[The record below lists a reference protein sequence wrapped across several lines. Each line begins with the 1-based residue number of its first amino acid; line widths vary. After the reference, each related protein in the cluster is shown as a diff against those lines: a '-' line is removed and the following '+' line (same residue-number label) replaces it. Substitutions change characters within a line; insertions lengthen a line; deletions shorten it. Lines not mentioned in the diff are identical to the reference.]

1 MTLRL
6 AGPLLLVGAGKMG
19 GALLE
24 GWLRQGLE
32 PAHVF
37 VRDPNP
43 PPEVAALIARHG
55 IGTEARA
62 ELPAKLS
69 VILLAVKPQI
79 VDAVLPSVAPLIEK
93 ETVVLSIVA
102 GRTLASL
109 ARYLPKGAAI
119 VRAMPNTAAAIGRSM
134 TAACADAAV
143 TRDQALECNRLLEA
157 VGEVVWIEDE
167 ALMDAVTAISGSGP
181 AYVFL
186 FAECLAEAGREAGLD
201 AELANQLAR
210 ATVEGAGE
218 LLHRSDLSP
227 AELRANVTSP
237 KGTTAAALD
246 VLMGKGGFHEL
257 VARAVAAAAKRSRE
271 LSS

>member
-1 MTLRL
+1 
-6 AGPLLLVGAGKMG
+6 
-19 GALLE
+19 
-24 GWLRQGLE
+24 
-32 PAHVF
+32 
-37 VRDPNP
+37 
-43 PPEVAALIARHG
+43 
-55 IGTEARA
+55 
-62 ELPAKLS
+62 
-69 VILLAVKPQI
+69 
-79 VDAVLPSVAPLIEK
+79 
-93 ETVVLSIVA
+93 
-102 GRTLASL
+102 
-109 ARYLPKGAAI
+109 
-119 VRAMPNTAAAIGRSM
+119 
-134 TAACADAAV
+134 
-143 TRDQALECNRLLEA
+143 
-157 VGEVVWIEDE
+157 
-167 ALMDAVTAISGSGP
+167 MDAVTAISGSGP

>member
-24 GWLRQGLE
+24 GWLQQGLE

-43 PPEVAALIARHG
+43 PLEIASLIARHG

-79 VDAVLPSVAPLIEK
+79 VDAVLPSVAPVIEK

-119 VRAMPNTAAAIGRSM
+119 VRAMLWRLPRKVSRGTLPRAIGRYQQILAPS
-134 TAACADAAV
+134 
-143 TRDQALECNRLLEA
+143 RP
-157 VGEVVWIEDE
+157 GHH
-167 ALMDAVTAISGSGP
+167 P
-181 AYVFL
+181 A
-186 FAECLAEAGREAGLD
+186 
-201 AELANQLAR
+201 
-210 ATVEGAGE
+210 
-218 LLHRSDLSP
+218 S
-227 AELRANVTSP
+227 
-237 KGTTAAALD
+237 GTTSNARGCDCYALRR
-246 VLMGKGGFHEL
+246 LI
-257 VARAVAAAAKRSRE
+257 R
-271 LSS
+271 

>member
-24 GWLRQGLE
+24 GWLRQGLD

-37 VRDPNP
+37 VCDPNP

-55 IGTEARA
+55 IGTGASA
-62 ELPAKLS
+62 ELPAKPS

-79 VDAVLPSVAPLIEK
+79 IDDVLPSVAPLTGK
-93 ETVVLSIVA
+93 ETVVLSIAA

-109 ARYLPKGAAI
+109 ARHLPQDAAV
-119 VRAMPNTAAAIGRSM
+119 VRAMPNTAAAVGHSM
-134 TAACADAAV
+134 TVACAGAAV
-143 TRDQALECNRLLEA
+143 TRDQALECNKLLEA
-157 VGEVVWIEDE
+157 VGQVVWIDDE
-167 ALMDAVTAISGSGP
+167 SLLDAVTAISGSGP

-186 FAECLAEAGREAGLD
+186 LAECLAEAGREAGLD
-201 AELANQLAR
+201 ADLANQLAR

-218 LLHRSDLSP
+218 LLRRSDLSP

-237 KGTTAAALD
+237 KGTTAAALE
-246 VLMGKGGFHEL
+246 VLMGKGGFQEL
-257 VARAVAAAAKRSRE
+257 LSRAAAAAARRSRE